1 MEWNMIQTMLFTVLF
16 MCFVFYLSMGIFSFK
31 KDHHLK
37 TNIVFFC
44 FCICTSIW
52 AIGYAFMLMS
62 PTIEIANNWRI
73 FAAFGWCFFYGLW
86 FSFVQSFDNKD
97 KKNIVSKIEYLFFLV
112 SAICFSSNF
121 FFAPSQIVSSEPYGF
136 VDNLYT
142 ITPIGTAFTIY
153 NAVIL
158 LTSMVIIFYKIR
170 NTQKYR
176 IKKQLRII
184 LITCLISVSLALLAE
199 LVLPH
204 MGIMLFPSAIIT
216 ISIGMAGIW
225 YAIGHYKMM
234 SISQEL
240 VSKYIFDAVNEP
252 TFIIG
257 EDFLVKNCNKSS
269 ISATGYEHQELI
281 QKPLETII
289 DFREYDFDSIIHTE
303 NANKVEVELL
313 RKNKETLVCELTAT
327 VILDKYKDIL
337 GILILLY
344 DVSEKNKIA
353 ELQKQ
358 YTNELQEKNVKL
370 RNEIRERQQ
379 AEDQIRHFIYYDTLT
394 ELYNRKKML
403 EMLNE
408 LLNDGHEKFAI
419 LFIDLDHFKQAND
432 NYGHEAGDFILK
444 MVADRLKNIFRSSD
458 IICRIGGDEFIIILR
473 NMKEKSEAEKKAESV
488 LMALSEAFLY
498 KKNKL
503 MISASMGIS
512 LFPEHGTDADLLIK
526 KADFAMYEAK
536 REGKNNYKISS
547 S

>member
-1 MEWNMIQTMLFTVLF
+1 MKWNMIQTMLFTVLF

-86 FSFVQSFDNKD
+86 FSFVQSFDKKN
-97 KKNIVSKIEYLFFLV
+97 KKNIVSKIEYLFFLI

-170 NTQKYR
+170 NTKKYR

-269 ISATGYEHQELI
+269 ISTTGYEHQELI

-403 EMLNE
+403 EVLNE
-408 LLNDGHEKFAI
+408 LLNDGQEKFAI
-419 LFIDLDHFKQAND
+419 LFIDLDNFKQAND

-473 NMKEKSEAEKKAESV
+473 NMKERSEAEKKAESV

-503 MISASMGIS
+503 MIGASMGIS

-536 REGKNNYKISS
+536 REGKNNYKISPS
-547 S
+547 